1 MNDDAVAPDIGRH
14 VKCLLTN
21 NTLVEGTV
29 MIWDLSRW
37 VKLRS
42 LDSES
47 VFIIHHP
54 DRDIVMTKIVLNSEP
69 EEEFPVYT
77 PDPKPLPELEA
88 EWQKTYD
95 GPSDDELRTKRL
107 AELKVLMIEQEK
119 KIIRDKVKTHE
130 SSSAYSPQLPKYQLP
145 FMKKVGVPRSP
156 YQPGK
161 LPRK

>member
-1 MNDDAVAPDIGRH
+1 MNDDAVAPEIGQH

-29 MIWDLSRW
+29 MIWELPRW

-54 DRDIVMTKIVLNSEP
+54 DRDIVMTKIVLEP
-69 EEEFPVYT
+69 T
-77 PDPKPLPELEA
+77 PEVEAQPKLQLEVQGDLQTQ
-88 EWQKTYD
+88 WTQTYN
-95 GPSDDELRTKRL
+95 GPSDDELRTKKL

-119 KIIRDKVKTHE
+119 KILRDKVRTHE
-130 SSSAYSPQLPKYQLP
+130 SSSAYSPHPAKYQSPDLA
-145 FMKKVGVPRSP
+145 KIGRGSP
-156 YQPGK
+156 YMPSK
-161 LPRK
+161 RK